1 MPSIILRRLA
11 ENLANYKVINRIEF
25 LGTKVRAYMPEEYT
39 LDIFYN
45 ETTGKYSY
53 TVFKRG
59 KRILGW
65 DNAKHHI
72 NIQTYPHHYHSKNG
86 KIKPSELIG
95 DPIKDLIF
103 IINVIEKELKL

>member
-1 MPSIILRRLA
+1 MSSIILRRVA
-11 ENLANYKVINRIEF
+11 EKLANYKIINRIEF
-25 LGTKVRAYMPEEYT
+25 LGTKVRAHMPKEYI

-65 DNAKHHI
+65 DNAKHHL

-86 KIKPSELIG
+86 KIKASELVG
-95 DPIKDLIF
+95 DPIDDLTF